1 MSRLPAQGEKGSRG
15 GGWLPRLFSGT
26 RHQPGPGSGRNRWGP
41 VPVLDAGPNTWGQ
54 QRLGKGWEARSCG
67 RALICSV
74 SPARRPPPTASRPRT
89 STALGGPKATPREA
103 GLQAGGVSKPLASG
117 LSELPHLP
125 GAPLFQDCTASLARA
140 SRTCRVVCSTRDGM
154 ADQVTPWADPWV
166 LGGSRSRAADGLK
179 RPGSAQLFREMIQ
192 FHL

>member
-1 MSRLPAQGEKGSRG
+1 MSRLRAQEKKGSRG

-74 SPARRPPPTASRPRT
+74 SPARRPPPTASPSQNLNCPGRPQGHTQRSRSPGWRCLQTFGLWPLGT
-89 STALGGPKATPREA
+89 SPPPRSPPFP
-103 GLQAGGVSKPLASG
+103 GLHRIPSEGV
-117 LSELPHLP
+117 PHLS
-125 GAPLFQDCTASLARA
+125 C
-140 SRTCRVVCSTRDGM
+140 
-154 ADQVTPWADPWV
+154 
-166 LGGSRSRAADGLK
+166 GL
-179 RPGSAQLFREMIQ
+179 
-192 FHL
+192 